1 MRNKYYS
8 RILCKQQ
15 LKQVLPGLT
24 NFKPQEQHITIY
36 FQHIFNL
43 TRQQNM
49 CQNIFCYTS
58 TCISSIV
65 LTYCCVI
72 KMYILC
78 HSAAQKPSQI
88 LPNIEFFFF
97 LQFMYNDIRCC
108 TPVTE
113 YPCCYYHT
121 VNLRTCSVMSI
132 HSGSEPGS
140 CCDWVQT
147 LDWINKPNSS
157 QEFFFF

>member
-1 MRNKYYS
+1 MPKHLLLYQY
-8 RILCKQQ
+8 
-15 LKQVLPGLT
+15 
-24 NFKPQEQHITIY
+24 
-36 FQHIFNL
+36 
-43 TRQQNM
+43 
-49 CQNIFCYTS
+49 
-58 TCISSIV
+58 
-65 LTYCCVI
+65 
-72 KMYILC
+72 MYIIHSLDLLLC
-78 HSAAQKPSQI
+78 NQDVYLMPLCSTKAITDSSQHWI
-88 LPNIEFFFF
+88 FFF

-157 QEFFFF
+157 QEFLFFLKYTRLYLTSDIKGPDSIWNVADTKKICWPLNF